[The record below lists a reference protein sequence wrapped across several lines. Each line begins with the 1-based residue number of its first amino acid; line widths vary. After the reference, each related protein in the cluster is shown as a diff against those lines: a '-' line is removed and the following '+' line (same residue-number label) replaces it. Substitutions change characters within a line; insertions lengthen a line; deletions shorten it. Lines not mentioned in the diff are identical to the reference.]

1 MSKLG
6 SPRLQSPSIR
16 YSCSRAFEMVRPFTL
31 FTHLALLSTS
41 DIQSRTLRQTYTL
54 GQALRIDYL
63 HKTHRA
69 CPAGWLSY
77 RCSSS
82 SLPTGPT
89 GDLAKEQDPHETA
102 RARLRPLIE
111 HFEAPVDYAVAYGSG
126 VIHQAN
132 RAPGGEVCLS
142 M

>member
-1 MSKLG
+1 
-6 SPRLQSPSIR
+6 
-16 YSCSRAFEMVRPFTL
+16 MVRPFTL

-63 HKTHRA
+63 HKTQTLT
-69 CPAGWLSY
+69 CPVQWLSY
-77 RCSSS
+77 RSSS
-82 SLPTGPT
+82 SSTSPA

-132 RAPGGEVCLS
+132 RAPGGEVCWS
-142 M
+142 VIEDEADE